1 MPEITPA
8 LNHPPVRLVVF
19 EERPENTEWLISALR
34 GAGIPSRVHIGKN
47 ESEASSY
54 VAAHAADL
62 VVWGQGHS
70 FVSLAQACQL
80 AEAADVP
87 LLIAADTLDAQE
99 FERWRLGGAN
109 DVYLR
114 GNVRLAQK
122 IVHDWF
128 CRSQEHQWA
137 ARARQ
142 DQEQSTRSSEALLEA
157 IGDPVAYLNEGMH
170 IKANAPYL
178 ELLGMENFEELEGLS
193 LLDVV
198 SKEDSA
204 VVKEKIKKLGRGQG
218 EPEEI
223 SVTLERAGQVTFT
236 FSPSHFD
243 GEPCLLVSVRQASPV
258 AQVVG
263 SATAGI
269 ASAIAPPNLEQWLRR
284 DTPTGLYN
292 RQHFLNVLET
302 RNSGSVWLVQ
312 VDRQDQV
319 LSLLGA
325 TQLDALVGALGKSIE
340 KLAVPDSLVA
350 RWTAGTVAVIA
361 PLEDEAA
368 LGWAQSLRA
377 TLGKDMLEV
386 GARSLPIS
394 VSMVGLALVETMAVD
409 ERLAMLEQ
417 GFKEVLERQKG
428 LRYLDPRAEEKA
440 RARLVEARVS
450 SLKEAISAERLVLW
464 FQPIASLVESSA
476 RYEVL
481 VRLKRDDGTLE
492 EPSEFMPLA
501 EKHGVAADI
510 DAWVVGKALAGVA
523 HKQKTGEAV
532 QVVLKVSVS
541 SLQKPAFLERLEHCL
556 EETQV
561 EPSRVSLEV
570 SVATATTHAKEV
582 LELRKAA
589 DRLGVQLVLSG
600 VTADEAV
607 LRLVDMVSPQWVKLA
622 REITMGLGVSNDKQA
637 LLKTVLNHVQPQEI
651 KVIAGFIQDPG
662 TMTVLFS
669 AGVEA
674 LQGQFLSP
682 PQPTMNFDFSQMGF

>member
-1 MPEITPA
+1 MPDITPA
-8 LNHPPVRLVVF
+8 SNHPPVRLVIF
-19 EERPENTEWLISALR
+19 EERPENAEWLISTLR
-34 GAGIPSRVHIGKN
+34 GVGIPSRVHLGKDET
-47 ESEASSY
+47 ESRSY
-54 VAAHAADL
+54 ITTQGADL

-70 FVSLAQACQL
+70 FISLLQACRL
-80 AEAADVP
+80 SETADVP
-87 LLIAADTLDAQE
+87 LLVAADTLETKD
-99 FERWRLGGAN
+99 FESWRLGGAN

-114 GNVRLAQK
+114 GNVRLTQK

-137 ARARQ
+137 ARARH
-142 DQEQSTRSSEALLEA
+142 DQEKSARSSDALLEA
-157 IGDPVAYLNEGMH
+157 IADPVAYLNEGMH
-170 IKANAPYL
+170 VKANAPYL
-178 ELLGMENFEELEGLS
+178 TLLGMTNFEDLEGLS

-198 SKEDSA
+198 SKEDAA

-223 SVTLERAGQVTFT
+223 SVTLEGAGQVTLT
-236 FSPSHFD
+236 LSPSHFD

-292 RQHFLNVLET
+292 RQHFLSVLET

-312 VDRQDQV
+312 VDRQDHV
-319 LSLLGA
+319 LSLLGV
-325 TQLDALVGALGKSIE
+325 TQLDALVGALGRSIE
-340 KLAVPDSLVA
+340 KLAGPDTLVA

-361 PLEDEAA
+361 PWDDEPALE
-368 LGWAQSLRA
+368 WAQSIRA

-386 GARSLPIS
+386 GHRSLPIT
-394 VSMVGLALVETMAVD
+394 VNMAGLALVETMAVD
-409 ERLAMLEQ
+409 ERLTMLEQ
-417 GFKEVLERQKG
+417 GFKEVMDRQKG
-428 LRYLDPRAEEKA
+428 LHYLDPRAEEKA
-440 RARLVEARVS
+440 RARLVEARVR
-450 SLKEAISAERLVLW
+450 SLQEAISADRLALW

-481 VRLKRDDGTLE
+481 VRLRRDDGTLE

-501 EKHGVAADI
+501 EKHGVATDI
-510 DAWVVGKALAGVA
+510 DSWVVGKALVSVAQKKKAGE
-523 HKQKTGEAV
+523 QV

-541 SLQKPAFLERLEHCL
+541 SLSNPAFLARLEHCL
-556 EETQV
+556 METQV
-561 EPSRVSLEV
+561 DPSQISLEV

-582 LELRKAA
+582 LGLRAGA
-589 DRLGVQLVLSG
+589 DRLGVNLVLSG
-600 VTADEAV
+600 VTAEQAV
-607 LRLVDMVSPQWVKLA
+607 LRLVDMVSPRWIKLSKD
-622 REITMGLGVSNDKQA
+622 ITMGLGASSDKQA